1 MSARV
6 ILLAHLAAVLGHV
19 FIIEQPGSA
28 RFGDLPCWR
37 HFVENICYVSCFNSE
52 LVEAVGQAVM
62 TEVIIIC
69 DEAIHVFLHALYI
82 YIEYVY
88 KYMYIY
94 ICIYIYTYHFYV

>member
-82 YIEYVY
+82 YVLN
-88 KYMYIY
+88 MYIN
-94 ICIYIYTYHFYV
+94 ICIYIYVYIYTYHVYV